1 MLRSTEVHPVFS
13 GLFPSTPKETKH
25 AHGTGAC
32 CSAAITAIATNIAPF
47 PIPTT
52 TPRPP
57 PSSSASACYYYYYH
71 SSNYDCKY
79 LFTYLPTFLL
89 AYLLTYLSTH
99 LLTYYDY
106 HHYYDY
112 YRYYCNY
119 YILQLTTYGYLL
131 LPINTYNQPTT
142 Y

>member
-1 MLRSTEVHPVFS
+1 MLRVAFVLRSTEVHPVFS

-32 CSAAITAIATNIAPF
+32 CSAAITAIATTIAPF

-57 PSSSASACYYYYYH
+57 PSSSLSACYCYYSY
-71 SSNYDCKY
+71 YDCKY

-89 AYLLTYLSTH
+89 ACLPTH
-99 LLTYYDY
+99 LLTYALTYLL
-106 HHYYDY
+106 
-112 YRYYCNY
+112 RFPPR
-119 YILQLTTYGYLL
+119 LRLLPLLLRLLPTTTYHLW
-131 LPINTYNQPTT
+131 LPIATH
-142 Y
+142 